1 MAAMQRMLRPQVQP
15 DMQAIRRRALRRR
28 APRNDSAGRGLV
40 VVAHLVSL
48 LSVGVLVIGLTFGSI
63 ALAKRCI
70 GPAAAS
76 GAAATPT
83 DDRGGP
89 RADTT
94 EAATGL
100 PR

>member
-1 MAAMQRMLRPQVQP
+1 MAAMQRMLRLQIQQ
-15 DMQAIRRRALRRR
+15 DMRAIRRRAPRQG
-28 APRNDSAGRGLV
+28 APRDDSTGRGMV

-48 LSVGVLVIGLTFGSI
+48 LSVGALVIGLTFGSI
-63 ALAKRCI
+63 AMARCCI

-83 DDRGGP
+83 DDRGGS